1 MLKAVVCGMEHS
13 GTTLLSD
20 LLRQTG
26 DMESGFECGVL
37 MTASPREFPQL
48 RPFYGFMKEGWG
60 ISEEAL
66 AACCE
71 TDSFG
76 EFYDRLAAASDVV
89 PPGMNLFDKT
99 PRYVAE
105 LPAVMEHTDAP
116 ILVIHKDPRA
126 SVYSDYKRAGGKEF
140 NAWFDEYSKPKRRYM
155 SRCYQGYL
163 AGKAAPERVHSLSL
177 EDLCFAS
184 RATCERL
191 FAHIG
196 QPFEIGYL
204 LLENLRYKNTR
215 AKFVSADIVLEYRKG
230 LTAENLKRIETEFSE
245 FEDWYY

>member
-1 MLKAVVCGMEHS
+1 MLKAVICGMEHS

-26 DMESGFECGVL
+26 TLESGFECGVL
-37 MTASPREFPQL
+37 MTSSPRAFPEL
-48 RPFYGFMKEGWG
+48 DPFYGFMKEGWD
-60 ISEEAL
+60 ISEDAL
-66 AACCE
+66 AHCCD
-71 TDSFG
+71 TDSFD
-76 EFYDRLAAASDVV
+76 EFYDRLKAASSLIEPSMD
-89 PPGMNLFDKT
+89 LFDKT

-105 LPAVMEHTDAP
+105 LPQVMAHTDAP

-126 SVYSDYKRAGGKEF
+126 SVYSDYKRAGGRPFDE
-140 NAWFDEYSKPKRRYM
+140 WFDEYSKPKHRYM
-155 SRCYQGYL
+155 KRCYEGYL
-163 AGKAAPERVHSLSL
+163 AGKAAPDRVCTLSL

-184 RATCERL
+184 RATCERV
-191 FAHIG
+191 FEHIG

-230 LTAENLKRIETEFSE
+230 LTAENQKRVETEFAE
-245 FEDWYY
+245 FADWFY